1 MSDPYAASS
10 LVGKIAVITGAAQ
23 GIGEA
28 TARLFCARGAAGVV
42 LVDVQADKLKAVE
55 ASLKSAGF
63 KALAVPTDLADADAV
78 AKVMPAA
85 DAAFGRVDI
94 LANVA
99 GLTDRGGILDSDVAL
114 FDRMFAVNVRAP
126 FFLMQGAIR
135 IMEREK
141 IEGSIVNI
149 LSVNAYVGGDQ
160 LAPYSASKG
169 ALLTLTKNTANAAN
183 WLRVRVNGIA
193 LGWADTPGEHKTLKT
208 WHDAKDN
215 WLETAE
221 ASRPFGQLL
230 KPEGVA
236 RVIAFLASAESA
248 PMTGAILDYEQT
260 VFGGFS
266 GRPAAYPGR
275 KD

>member
-1 MSDPYAASS
+1 MSDPYATSS
-10 LVGKIAVITGAAQ
+10 LAGKVAVVTGAAQ

-42 LVDVQADKLKAVE
+42 LVDVQAEKLQAVE
-55 ASLKSAGF
+55 KSLQSQGF
-63 KALAVPTDLADADAV
+63 AALAVPTDLADADAV
-78 AKVMPAA
+78 VRVMPAA
-85 DAAFGRVDI
+85 DARFGRVDI

-99 GLTDRGGILDSDVAL
+99 GLTDRGGILDTDVAL

-141 IEGSIVNI
+141 LEGAIVNI

-183 WLRVRVNGIA
+183 WLRVRVNGIT
-193 LGWADTPGEHKTLKT
+193 LGWVDTPGEHKTLKT
-208 WHDAKDN
+208 FHDAADN
-215 WLETAE
+215 WLELAE
-221 ASRPFGQLL
+221 PSRPFGQLL

-260 VFGGFS
+260 VFGGQ
-266 GRPAAYPGR
+266 GGKPANYPGR
-275 KD
+275 ET